1 MRFRNYPAE
10 RLRIDSI
17 ASRLTE
23 EENAFRM
30 ALMERTIER
39 GEPLDLEDPAAGDLQ
54 HPDSALLIQSLVEKR
69 AVVKDDEGHL
79 NFIYPV
85 SALVTRHRVSL
96 EDGRLFFAM
105 CAIDSMGSAFT
116 FEQNVVIESEC
127 SECGERVSV
136 RIEQGEL
143 AEVMPASIR
152 VLHVDLNRFD
162 NWAGAA

>member
-1 MRFRNYPAE
+1 MRFRDYPAE
-10 RLRIDSI
+10 RLMIDSI

-23 EENAFRM
+23 EEKAFRM
-30 ALMERTIER
+30 VLMQRSIEH
-39 GEPLDLEDPAAGDLQ
+39 GGPLDAEDPAAGGLQ
-54 HPDSALLIQSLVEKR
+54 QPSAGSLIQSLIEKR
-69 AVVKDDEGHL
+69 AVVKDDGGNL

-85 SALVTRHRVSL
+85 STLATRHRVSL
-96 EDGRLFFAM
+96 EDGRRFFAM

-116 FEQNVVIESEC
+116 FEQNVAIESEC

-143 AEVMPASIR
+143 AEVTPSSIR